1 MERKIHV
8 NLICYL
14 TFLKGIYRFLIDS
27 ALHYLSFFYPCILIL
42 LLYHSF
48 YWFLSISGKT

>member
-14 TFLKGIYRFLIDS
+14 TFLEGIYRFLIDS
-27 ALHYLSFFYPCILIL
+27 ALHYLSFFLAMY
-42 LLYHSF
+42 F
-48 YWFLSISGKT
+48 DFATLS

>member
-14 TFLKGIYRFLIDS
+14 TFLEGFTDFSLTQHFVTCHFFSHVFRFC
-27 ALHYLSFFYPCILIL
+27 Y
-42 LLYHSF
+42 
-48 YWFLSISGKT
+48 SIIAFTGF